1 MTRWTAYTNEAH
13 AEMTMFPLTLLVV
26 AERVNSIDI
35 GTKED
40 QTRPVPYKAASLA
53 AWSVLSFPMRPT

>member
-1 MTRWTAYTNEAH
+1 
-13 AEMTMFPLTLLVV
+13 MTMFPLTLLVI